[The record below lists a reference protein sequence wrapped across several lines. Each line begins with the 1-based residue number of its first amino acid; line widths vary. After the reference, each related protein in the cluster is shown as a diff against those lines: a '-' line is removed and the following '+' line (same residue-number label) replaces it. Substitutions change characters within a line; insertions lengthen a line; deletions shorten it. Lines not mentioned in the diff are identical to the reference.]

1 MKLDVY
7 RSCTRKEKMDVLNTF
22 WRRNVE
28 APSRTREA
36 ALQYGPVA
44 VACLIAIA
52 VELAVVISVAITRAY
67 VIGAVAI
74 VCEALVVWSLWW
86 ALVRTRDIKRLPS

>member
-7 RSCTRKEKMDVLNTF
+7 RSCTRKEKMEVLNIF
-22 WRRNVE
+22 WRRNIE
-28 APSRTREA
+28 ASSRIREA

-52 VELAVVISVAITRAY
+52 AELAL
-67 VIGAVAI
+67 VIGV
-74 VCEALVVWSLWW
+74 SL
-86 ALVRTRDIKRLPS
+86 TRCLLYTSRCV

>member
-1 MKLDVY
+1 M
-7 RSCTRKEKMDVLNTF
+7 EVLNTF

-28 APSRTREA
+28 APSRIREA

-52 VELAVVISVAITRAY
+52 VELAVVIGVAITRAY
-67 VIGAVAI
+67 VIGVIAV

-86 ALVRTRDIKRLPS
+86 ALVRTRDIKRLVS

>member
-1 MKLDVY
+1 VKLDVY
-7 RSCTRKEKMDVLNTF
+7 RSCTRQEKMAVLNTF

-28 APSRTREA
+28 APSRILEA

-44 VACLIAIA
+44 VACLVAIA
-52 VELAVVISVAITRAY
+52 AELALVIVVSITRAY
-67 VIGAVAI
+67 VVGIVAV

-86 ALVRTRDIKRLPS
+86 ALVRTRDIKRLTN

>member
-7 RSCTRKEKMDVLNTF
+7 RSCTRKEKMEVLNIF
-22 WRRNVE
+22 WRRNIE
-28 APSRTREA
+28 ASSRIREA

-52 VELAVVISVAITRAY
+52 AELALVIGVSLTRAH
-67 VIGAVAI
+67 VIGLVATI
-74 VCEALVVWSLWW
+74 CEVFVVWSLWW
-86 ALVRTRDIKRLPS
+86 ALARTRDIKRLTN

>member
-1 MKLDVY
+1 
-7 RSCTRKEKMDVLNTF
+7 
-22 WRRNVE
+22 
-28 APSRTREA
+28 
-36 ALQYGPVA
+36 

-74 VCEALVVWSLWW
+74 VFEALVVWSLWW
-86 ALVRTRDIKRLPS
+86 ALVRTRDIKRLTS